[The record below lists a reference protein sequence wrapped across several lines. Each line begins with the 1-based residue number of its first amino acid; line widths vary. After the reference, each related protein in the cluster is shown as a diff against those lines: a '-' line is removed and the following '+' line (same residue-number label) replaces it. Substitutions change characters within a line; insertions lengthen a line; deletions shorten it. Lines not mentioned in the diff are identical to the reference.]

1 MCTNLVVQQEHR
13 HDRSTCVLALDF
25 SCHLSEH
32 CKPAPCR
39 TLSGKNQW
47 YGTDCRY
54 IFFSF
59 HLSSFFSPWGAEIVV
74 NCLQERPSELPSLV
88 STEYYCSL
96 TLAWNTGGE
105 SGWFRS
111 HSSCNILFLKMH
123 HSIKMIQ
130 PPPEDQRVQ
139 RENTD
144 AGEWCCQWSPAVLV
158 LTCYR
163 GQLAGGQG
171 ALSAL
176 QLVFLAA
183 LHLLNYIHL
192 SLVSFPQRLVP

>member
-105 SGWFRS
+105 SGWFRFWQ
-111 HSSCNILFLKMH
+111 FL
-123 HSIKMIQ
+123 
-130 PPPEDQRVQ
+130 
-139 RENTD
+139 
-144 AGEWCCQWSPAVLV
+144 
-158 LTCYR
+158 
-163 GQLAGGQG
+163 
-171 ALSAL
+171 
-176 QLVFLAA
+176 
-183 LHLLNYIHL
+183 
-192 SLVSFPQRLVP
+192 QRLIFKDASQYKNDTATSRRPKSAEGKHRCRGMMLPMVSCSAGTNMLQGTASRSAGCIKCFIARVFGSSAFA